1 VTRGR
6 LVDVQACDECGFTYA
21 SEDEDTIPDR
31 LRTLGRRYGAPLS
44 RFLPD
49 EDGPALLRSHPVAGR
64 WSALE
69 YACHVR
75 DVLEVQQQ
83 RVAQTLAEDRPTYVP
98 MGREERVVEL
108 AYNEQD
114 PAGVAAAVAAN
125 ADAVAGS
132 FETLTPEQWARTG
145 IYGYPEPAE
154 RSLLWIGQHTIHELH
169 HHLLDVGRT
178 LRAARG
184 R

>member
-1 VTRGR
+1 V
-6 LVDVQACDECGFTYA
+6 CDECHYQYA
-21 SEDEDTIPDR
+21 SEDETTIPEK
-31 LRTLGRRYGAPLS
+31 LRTLGGRYRAPLS
-44 RFLPD
+44 RFLPG
-49 EDGPALLRSHPVAGR
+49 EDGPGILRAHPVDGA

-75 DVLEVQQQ
+75 DVLLVQ
-83 RVAQTLAEDRPTYVP
+83 RGRIAQVLRDDTPTFEP
-98 MGREERVVEL
+98 MRREERAVEL

-114 PAGVAAAVAAN
+114 PDTVAAEVAEA
-125 ADAVAGS
+125 ADAVATA
-132 FETLTPEQWARTG
+132 FDELTTEQWGRTG

-154 RSLLWIGQHTIHELH
+154 RSLLWIGQHTIHEAH

-178 LRAARG
+178 LRGARG

>member
-1 VTRGR
+1 VF
-6 LVDVQACDECGFTYA
+6 CEECRYDYS
-21 SEDEDTIPDR
+21 SEDETTIPER
-31 LRTLGRRYGAPLS
+31 LRALGGRYRAPLT

-49 EDGPALLRSHPVAGR
+49 EDGSAILRAHPIEGA

-69 YACHVR
+69 YGCHVR
-75 DVLEVQQQ
+75 DVLRVQ
-83 RVAQTLAEDRPTYVP
+83 RERLDLALTEDTPTFVAMRRD
-98 MGREERVVEL
+98 ERVTEL
-108 AYNEQD
+108 SYNEQ
-114 PAGVAAAVAAN
+114 PADQVAADITVA
-125 ADAVAGS
+125 ADAVAAV
-132 FETLTPEQWARTG
+132 FDALTTEQWARTG

-178 LRAARG
+178 LRTARG

>member
-1 VTRGR
+1 
-6 LVDVQACDECGFTYA
+6 VDACDECKYTYA
-21 SEDEDTIPDR
+21 SEDEASIPDQ
-31 LRTLGRRYGAPLS
+31 LRTLGTRYGAPLS
-44 RFLPD
+44 RFLPG
-49 EDGPALLRSHPVAGR
+49 EDGPALLRSHPIPDG

-75 DVLEVQQQ
+75 DVLEVQRQ
-83 RVAQTLAEDRPTYVP
+83 RVAQTLAEDTPTYVP

-114 PAGVAAAVAAN
+114 PAEVVACIAAN
-125 ADAVAGS
+125 AEEIASA
-132 FETLTPEQWARTG
+132 FEALSANEWARTG
-145 IYGYPEPAE
+145 IYSYPEPAE
-154 RSLLWIGQHTIHELH
+154 RSLVWLGQHTIHEAH

-178 LRAARG
+178 MRTARG

>member
-1 VTRGR
+1 M
-6 LVDVQACDECGFTYA
+6 DCEECGYEYA
-21 SEDEDTIPDR
+21 SEDEASIPER

-44 RFLPD
+44 RFLPG
-49 EDGPALLRSHPVAGR
+49 EDGPALLRAHPIEGS

-75 DVLEVQQQ
+75 DVLEVQLG
-83 RVAQTLAEDRPTYVP
+83 RVELALAEDRPTLEP
-98 MGREERVVEL
+98 MRREERVVEL

-114 PAGVAAAVAAN
+114 PGEVALTITANGDALAGAF
-125 ADAVAGS
+125 DG
-132 FETLTPEQWARTG
+132 LTPEQWERLVV
-145 IYGYPEPAE
+145 YSYPAPSE
-154 RSLLWIGQHTIHELH
+154 RSLRWVGQHTVHELH

-178 LRAARG
+178 MRVARG